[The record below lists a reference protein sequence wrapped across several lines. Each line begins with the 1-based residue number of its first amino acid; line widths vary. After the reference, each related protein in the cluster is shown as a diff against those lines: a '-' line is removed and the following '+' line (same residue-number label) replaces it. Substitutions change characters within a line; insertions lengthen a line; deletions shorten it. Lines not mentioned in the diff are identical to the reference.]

1 MATEQCLK
9 CKMQLSD
16 SDFVICDCC
25 NELLHE
31 KCSELSTTEMRS
43 VLLKKRS
50 LMFFCLTCKENFK
63 QFPKLIKNFNELMER
78 NKALEETNK
87 ELLQKLDNYK
97 ELESKITTPIA
108 NQCNMEDVISE
119 IIDRQ
124 SRATNVIIFN
134 VNESSNNTKVGRL
147 QDDREAVI
155 NILEDYAVDKTD
167 LKLFRLGKI
176 SPNKM
181 RPIKLTLKSAE
192 EAKYILRN
200 KLVKNTWN

>member
-1 MATEQCLK
+1 
-9 CKMQLSD
+9 
-16 SDFVICDCC
+16 
-25 NELLHE
+25 
-31 KCSELSTTEMRS
+31 
-43 VLLKKRS
+43 
-50 LMFFCLTCKENFK
+50 
-63 QFPKLIKNFNELMER
+63 MER

-200 KLVKNTWN
+200 KLVKTPGIKIVADQTKAQQEYFKKVRADLLALEDNTKTIKFINNKPTIVNKQLNAWQKN

>member
-1 MATEQCLK
+1 
-9 CKMQLSD
+9 
-16 SDFVICDCC
+16 
-25 NELLHE
+25 
-31 KCSELSTTEMRS
+31 
-43 VLLKKRS
+43 
-50 LMFFCLTCKENFK
+50 
-63 QFPKLIKNFNELMER
+63 MER

-167 LKLFRLGKI
+167 LKLFRLGK
-176 SPNKM
+176 N
-181 RPIKLTLKSAE
+181 
-192 EAKYILRN
+192 
-200 KLVKNTWN
+200 